1 MYYPRLQMLGKRIV
15 TQSVTVAYAALIQ
28 VDTTL
33 NPKTDDYDHP
43 TPSSSWLDWMLQGG
57 WMNWVKIFSLTIA
70 AFLII
75 LCTLSVCIIPGCKCL
90 VKRIVTQSVTVAYAA
105 LIQVD
110 TTLNPKTDDYDDTE
124 KVYFTE
130 LQNED
135 HYSYDDM
142 L

>member
-1 MYYPRLQMLGKRIV
+1 M
-15 TQSVTVAYAALIQ
+15 TH
-28 VDTTL
+28 
-33 NPKTDDYDHP
+33 NHP

-57 WMNWVKIFSLTIA
+57 WMNWVKIFLLAIA

-75 LCTLSVCIIPGCKCL
+75 LCTLSVCIIPCCKCM

-110 TTLNPKTDDYDDTE
+110 TTLNPKTDDHDDTE

-130 LQNED
+130 LQNKD